1 MQVVDFVSEDYRHK
15 TRERIWVRA
24 HVRQVG
30 DTQRLVRYCMDRL
43 VALANS
49 IFTHHGVTPHP
60 EAFVLGDSVIS
71 HVLLE
76 KEGLTSTKNFL
87 RNL

>member
-1 MQVVDFVSEDYRHK
+1 M
-15 TRERIWVRA
+15 
-24 HVRQVG
+24 
-30 DTQRLVRYCMDRL
+30 RYCMDRL

-49 IFTHHGVTPHP
+49 IFTHHEVTPHP
-60 EAFVLGDSVIS
+60 EVFVLGDSVIS

-76 KEGLTSTKNFL
+76 KEGLTSTQNTL